1 MYIAPTE
8 SANIVILTIQNP
20 HPKGSWNGV
29 HTHTRILY
37 NGIINAGIRCT
48 VINPFSGSKKWL
60 PVFAVRPLLLRYVN
74 KNWSTYWHLHWHFLA
89 IQENL
94 QRYLVQHPTTVVLAQ
109 DILSALAA
117 LNVRESLGA
126 SFKVVLSCHFNYS
139 EAKEWRDKG
148 ELNNDAMYQRMLELE
163 VKVLQTVDQ
172 VIYNS
177 NWLRQMVEEDRGI
190 RVQSSTVIWCG
201 ISDIVPK
208 PVLTRKDF
216 GLTRDDLVFI
226 NVGTIEPRKNQ
237 IGLIDLFAKVSS
249 KYPQSRLLLVGDGP
263 TRDEIQQKVNQNL
276 LQDKIK
282 LLGFRSDV
290 SDLYKIVDI
299 YIHYATLESFGQVF
313 LEASR
318 AEIPSIAVLGGGITE
333 VSNQLESI
341 IAIPSDNIS
350 VSLEA
355 IEPIITNRTL
365 RTELGKRGHCNFQRY
380 FTSHRMI
387 EEYLRTLLG
396 PF

>member
-1 MYIAPTE
+1 MYIAPTD
-8 SANIVILTIQNP
+8 SPNMVIATLSNP
-20 HPKGSWNGV
+20 DPKGGWTGV

-37 NGIINAGIRCT
+37 DGVINAGIRCT
-48 VINPFSGSKKWL
+48 EINPFSGSKKWL

-74 KNWSTYWHLHWHFLA
+74 KDWSTYWYRHWHLLA
-89 IQENL
+89 IHENL

-109 DILSALAA
+109 GILSALAA

-126 SFKVVLSCHFNYS
+126 SFKIVLWCHFNYS

-148 ELNNDAMYQRMLELE
+148 ELTNDAMYQRILELE
-163 VKVLQTVDQ
+163 AKVLQTVDH

-177 NWLRQMVEEDRGI
+177 NWSRQMIEEDRGI
-190 RVQSSTVIWCG
+190 RVQSSTVIWHA

-208 PVLTRKDF
+208 TVLTRKDF
-216 GLTRDDLVFI
+216 GLTTDDLVFI
-226 NVGTIEPRKNQ
+226 NVGTMEPRKNQ

-290 SDLYKIVDI
+290 SDLLQIVDI
-299 YIHYATLESFGQVF
+299 YIHYAKLESFGLVF

-318 AEIPSIAVLGGGITE
+318 AEIPSIAVMGGGITE
-333 VSNQLESI
+333 VSNQLESV
-341 IAIPSDNIS
+341 IAIPIDNIS
-350 VSLEA
+350 ASLEA

-365 RTELGKRGHCNFQRY
+365 RTELGKRGHCNFKKY
-380 FTSHRMI
+380 FTCHRMI
-387 EEYLRTLLG
+387 EEYLKTVLG
-396 PF
+396 LS